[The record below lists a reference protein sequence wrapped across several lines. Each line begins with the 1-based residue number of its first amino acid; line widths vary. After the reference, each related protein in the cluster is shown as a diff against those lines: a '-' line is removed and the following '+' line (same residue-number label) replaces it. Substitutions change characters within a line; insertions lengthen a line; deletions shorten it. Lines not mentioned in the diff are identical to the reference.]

1 MWSYLSEMDE
11 NLALPLSLPLPL
23 ESYLSNA
30 SNSVSHVKSVVSKLF
45 PVRIFVHWNR
55 IYILDKILTFSFS

>member
-11 NLALPLSLPLPL
+11 NLALPLSLPFTL

-30 SNSVSHVKSVVSKLF
+30 SNSVPCDERSIQTISSSYFRTLES
-45 PVRIFVHWNR
+45 N
-55 IYILDKILTFSFS
+55 LCT

>member
-1 MWSYLSEMDE
+1 MDD

-30 SNSVSHVKSVVSKLF
+30 SNSVPCDERCIQTI
-45 PVRIFVHWNR
+45 PVRIYVHWNR

>member
-30 SNSVSHVKSVVSKLF
+30 SNSV
-45 PVRIFVHWNR
+45 PCDERCIQ
-55 IYILDKILTFSFS
+55 TFSSSYFRTLESNLYT